1 MTRFIHRCNS
11 IRYADLSLSLS
22 LFLSCKVY
30 VGSCG
35 MRILTVSNKG
45 DCIDDKTP
53 LLRSCD
59 AVNKQGLRLPAACR
73 GFLYSIV

>member
-1 MTRFIHRCNS
+1 
-11 IRYADLSLSLS
+11 
-22 LFLSCKVY
+22 
-30 VGSCG
+30 